1 MVAALLAGEPF
12 VKWDWVADHSAEMVD
27 RATQHVQLTVLAVVA
42 GLAISVPLA
51 LLGHSWGWAARPLT
65 WLSNALY
72 AIPSLALFGLLIPV
86 THFTLAT
93 ALIVLTTYTLSTLV
107 PSILAGLDAVPRH
120 IHDAADGLGY
130 GARSRLWA
138 VDFPLA
144 LPVVLNGIRIT
155 TVSTIGLVTV
165 ASTIGYGGFGS
176 FIADGLDR
184 DFTTPLVVGAVGSVA
199 LVVLAEAVL
208 AVLRWWLIPWQRANS
223 PAGRTRGT
231 GFWRRAGTH
240 G

>member
-1 MVAALLAGEPF
+1 MASLLASEPL
-12 VKWDWVADHSAEMVD
+12 VRWDWVADHLDDIAD
-27 RATQHVQLTVLAVVA
+27 RALQHVQLTVLAVAA
-42 GLAISVPLA
+42 GLLISIPLA
-51 LLGHSWGWAARPLT
+51 LSAHRRGWAARPLT
-65 WLSNALY
+65 WVSNALY

-107 PSILAGLDAVPRH
+107 PSILAGLDAVPPH

-130 GARSRLWA
+130 SAGQRLA
-138 VDFPLA
+138 QVDLPLA
-144 LPVVLNGIRIT
+144 LPIVLNGVRIT

-184 DFTTPLVVGAVGSVA
+184 DFTTPLILGAVGSVV
-199 LVVLAEAVL
+199 LVVMAEVLLAGA
-208 AVLRWWLIPWQRANS
+208 RWWLVPWQRKVG
-223 PAGRTRGT
+223 PTKGRRDG
-231 GFWRRAGTH
+231 
-240 G
+240 